1 MGECF
6 PIVPVQMGVAFPS
19 LSLSV
24 ALSLKPTHIE
34 LKYFRDAVQSIESPH
49 RDKRGASKVANEVL
63 KKGGEVA
70 SDVSGEMRGFD
81 FEGMR
86 FGVKAWRASAS
97 DAREHGSPAVPI
109 VLVHGF
115 AQQASTW
122 DDTARLL
129 ANAGAE
135 CFGFELAGHGAGAC
149 SAGGDP
155 AERPDFFDLCFQA
168 RALLAFCRV
177 VARDAGVAP
186 VLVGYSMGGRVAL
199 QAACLAADDLR
210 DGGELNRISLRSSAA
225 FASRNRACHLDAAA
239 GDLRDGDQ
247 FDRISLR
254 SFAAFAPCGRTG
266 RLDMAESGQW
276 DTAATPVGDAARIS
290 VAAPFSA
297 LVLESA
303 GTGPA
308 DDAAREALRERNF
321 AWAARVRDEGVSA
334 FMDWWAGLP
343 LFESQRNLANDQQER
358 LRAGRLANDAESL
371 ALSFER
377 AGAHVMPSKQETV
390 RALCELS
397 RRGIP
402 VSYLAGELDAKYCK
416 VLADLQ
422 AESQGAV
429 SCRVVP
435 AAGHSIH
442 LEQSE
447 AFNAILEEVVES
459 CTPKPAAP

>member
-1 MGECF
+1 M
-6 PIVPVQMGVAFPS
+6 
-19 LSLSV
+19 
-24 ALSLKPTHIE
+24 
-34 LKYFRDAVQSIESPH
+34 
-49 RDKRGASKVANEVL
+49 ANEVL
-63 KKGGEVA
+63 KKGSEVA
-70 SDVSGEMRGFD
+70 SEVSGETRGFD

-86 FGVKAWRASAS
+86 FGVKAWRASAP
-97 DAREHGSPAVPI
+97 DAREGGTLSAPI

-122 DDTARLL
+122 DDAVRLL

-225 FASRNRACHLDAAA
+225 FAPRGRDRRLDAIAA
-239 GDLRDGDQ
+239 L
-247 FDRISLR
+247 I
-254 SFAAFAPCGRTG
+254 
-266 RLDMAESGQW
+266 
-276 DTAATPVGDAARIS
+276 
-290 VAAPFSA
+290 
-297 LVLESA
+297 LESA
-303 GTGPA
+303 GLGPV

-321 AWAARVRDEGVSA
+321 AWAARVRGEGVSA

-343 LFESQRNLANDQQER
+343 LFESQQYLSADQRER

-371 ALSFER
+371 ALSFEQ
-377 AGAHVMPSKQETV
+377 AGAHQMPLRCESI

-397 RRGIP
+397 RRGVP
-402 VSYLAGELDAKYCK
+402 VSYLAGRLDAKYCE
-416 VLADLQ
+416 VLANLRAD
-422 AESQGAV
+422 SHDAV
-429 SCRVVP
+429 SCRAVP
-435 AAGHSIH
+435 CAGHNIH
-442 LEQSE
+442 LEQPEVFAS
-447 AFNAILEEVVES
+447 ILKEVVES
-459 CTPKPAAP
+459 CTPEPAAP

>member
-1 MGECF
+1 M
-6 PIVPVQMGVAFPS
+6 
-19 LSLSV
+19 
-24 ALSLKPTHIE
+24 
-34 LKYFRDAVQSIESPH
+34 
-49 RDKRGASKVANEVL
+49 ANEVL

-70 SDVSGEMRGFD
+70 SEVSGETRGFD

-86 FGVKAWRASAS
+86 FDVKAWRASAS
-97 DAREHGSPAVPI
+97 GAREGGSPAVPI

-129 ANAGAE
+129 ADTGAR
-135 CFGFELAGHGAGAC
+135 CFGFELAGHGVGAC
-149 SAGGDP
+149 SAGDCP
-155 AERPDFFDLCFQA
+155 AGRPDFFDLCFQA

-210 DGGELNRISLRSSAA
+210 GGGELDRTALRSSAA
-225 FASRNRACHLDAAA
+225 IASRNRACHLDAAA

-247 FDRISLR
+247 LDRISLR
-254 SFAAFAPCGRTG
+254 SSAAFAPCGRTG
-266 RLDMAESGQW
+266 RLDMAESGQR
-276 DTAATPVGDAARIS
+276 DTAATPVGDAARMS
-290 VAAPFSA
+290 AAAPFSA

-308 DDAAREALRERNF
+308 DDAAREALCERNF
-321 AWAARVRDEGVSA
+321 AWAARVRGEGVSA

-343 LFESQRNLANDQQER
+343 LFESQQHLPADQQKR
-358 LRAGRLANDAESL
+358 LRVSRLTNDAESL

-377 AGAHVMPSKQETV
+377 AGAHAMLSQGESI
-390 RALCELS
+390 RALCELAAK
-397 RRGIP
+397 GIP
-402 VSYLAGELDAKYCK
+402 VSYLVGELDAKYCK
-416 VLADLQ
+416 VASTLQ
-422 AESQGAV
+422 AESQGAI
-429 SCRVVP
+429 SCRIVL
-435 AAGHSIH
+435 AAGHNIH
-442 LEQSE
+442 LEQPR
-447 AFNAILEEVVES
+447 AFGAILEEVVES

>member
-1 MGECF
+1 M
-6 PIVPVQMGVAFPS
+6 
-19 LSLSV
+19 
-24 ALSLKPTHIE
+24 
-34 LKYFRDAVQSIESPH
+34 
-49 RDKRGASKVANEVL
+49 ASE
-63 KKGGEVA
+63 
-70 SDVSGEMRGFD
+70 VSGGTRGFD

-97 DAREHGSPAVPI
+97 SAREGGALSAPI

-122 DDTARLL
+122 DDAVRLL
-129 ANAGAE
+129 AGAGAE
-135 CFGFELAGHGAGAC
+135 CFGFELAGHGVGAC
-149 SAGGDP
+149 SASGDP

-210 DGGELNRISLRSSAA
+210 DGGDLDRTALRSSAAFAPRGRDRRLDAVAGDLWDGDQFGRISLRSSAA
-225 FASRNRACHLDAAA
+225 FAPC
-239 GDLRDGDQ
+239 
-247 FDRISLR
+247 DR
-254 SFAAFAPCGRTG
+254 TD
-266 RLDMAESGQW
+266 RLDVTGVGQR
-276 DTAATPVGDAARIS
+276 DTAATSAGDAVRMP
-290 VAAPFSA
+290 AAVPFSA

-303 GTGPA
+303 GLGPA

-343 LFESQRNLANDQQER
+343 LFESQRNLDDDQRER

-377 AGAHVMPSKQETV
+377 AGAHAIPSQGESI

-397 RRGIP
+397 RRGVP
-402 VSYLAGELDAKYCK
+402 VSYLAGRLDAKYCK
-416 VLADLQ
+416 VLADLR
-422 AESQGAV
+422 ADSHDVV
-429 SCRVVP
+429 SCRAVP
-435 AAGHSIH
+435 CAGHNIH
-442 LEQSE
+442 LEQPEVFAS
-447 AFNAILEEVVES
+447 ILKEVVES
-459 CTPKPAAP
+459 CTPEPAAP

>member
-1 MGECF
+1 M
-6 PIVPVQMGVAFPS
+6 
-19 LSLSV
+19 
-24 ALSLKPTHIE
+24 
-34 LKYFRDAVQSIESPH
+34 
-49 RDKRGASKVANEVL
+49 ANEVL

-70 SDVSGEMRGFD
+70 SEVSGETRSFD

-97 DAREHGSPAVPI
+97 DARAHGASTVPI

-122 DDTARLL
+122 DDAARLL
-129 ANAGAE
+129 ANAGVE
-135 CFGFELAGHGAGAC
+135 CFGFELAGHGVGAC

-199 QAACLAADDLR
+199 QAVCLAADDLR
-210 DGGELNRISLRSSAA
+210 GGGELGRTALRSSAA
-225 FASRNRACHLDAAA
+225 IASRNRACHLDAAA

-247 FDRISLR
+247 LDRISLR
-254 SFAAFAPCGRTG
+254 SSAAFAPCGRTG
-266 RLDMAESGQW
+266 RLDMAESSQR
-276 DTAATPVGDAARIS
+276 DTAATPVGDAARMS
-290 VAAPFSA
+290 AAAPFSA

-321 AWAARVRDEGVSA
+321 AWAARVRGEGVSA

-343 LFESQRNLANDQQER
+343 LFESQRNLDDDQRER

-377 AGAHVMPSKQETV
+377 AGAHAMPSQGESI
-390 RALCELS
+390 RALCELAAK
-397 RRGIP
+397 GIP

-416 VLADLQ
+416 VASTLQ
-422 AESQGAV
+422 AESQGAI
-429 SCRVVP
+429 SCRIVP
-435 AAGHSIH
+435 AVGHNIH
-442 LEQSE
+442 LEQPR
-447 AFNAILEEVVES
+447 AFGAILEEVVES

>member
-1 MGECF
+1 M
-6 PIVPVQMGVAFPS
+6 
-19 LSLSV
+19 
-24 ALSLKPTHIE
+24 
-34 LKYFRDAVQSIESPH
+34 
-49 RDKRGASKVANEVL
+49 ANEAL

-70 SDVSGEMRGFD
+70 SEVSGETRGFD

-97 DAREHGSPAVPI
+97 DAREGDVSAVPI
-109 VLVHGF
+109 VLAHGF

-122 DDTARLL
+122 DDAVRLL
-129 ANAGAE
+129 AGAGAE

-155 AERPDFFDLCFQA
+155 AERSDFFDLRFQA
-168 RALLAFCRV
+168 RALLAFCRI

-210 DGGELNRISLRSSAA
+210 DGGDLDRTALRSSAAFAPRGRDRRLDAVAGDLWDGDQFGRISLRSSAA
-225 FASRNRACHLDAAA
+225 FAPC
-239 GDLRDGDQ
+239 
-247 FDRISLR
+247 DR
-254 SFAAFAPCGRTG
+254 TD
-266 RLDMAESGQW
+266 RLDVTGVGQR
-276 DTAATPVGDAARIS
+276 DTAATSAGDAVRMP
-290 VAAPFSA
+290 AAVPFSA

-303 GTGPA
+303 GLGPA

-343 LFESQRNLANDQQER
+343 LFESQRNLDDDQRER

-377 AGAHVMPSKQETV
+377 AGAHVMSSQGESIRT
-390 RALCELS
+390 LCELAAK
-397 RRGIP
+397 GIP

-416 VLADLQ
+416 VASTLQ
-422 AESQGAV
+422 AKSQGAI

-435 AAGHSIH
+435 AAGHNIH
-442 LEQSE
+442 FEQPE
-447 AFNAILEEVVES
+447 AFGAILEEVVES
-459 CTPKPAAP
+459 CTPEPAAP

>member
-1 MGECF
+1 M
-6 PIVPVQMGVAFPS
+6 
-19 LSLSV
+19 
-24 ALSLKPTHIE
+24 
-34 LKYFRDAVQSIESPH
+34 
-49 RDKRGASKVANEVL
+49 ANEVL

-70 SDVSGEMRGFD
+70 SEVSGEMRGFD
-81 FEGMR
+81 FEGAR

-97 DAREHGSPAVPI
+97 DARAHGASTVPI

-129 ANAGAE
+129 ADAGAR

-199 QAACLAADDLR
+199 QVACLVADDLR
-210 DGGELNRISLRSSAA
+210 GGGELDRTALRSS
-225 FASRNRACHLDAAA
+225 
-239 GDLRDGDQ
+239 
-247 FDRISLR
+247 
-254 SFAAFAPCGRTG
+254 AAFAPCGRTG
-266 RLDMAESGQW
+266 RLDMAESGQR
-276 DTAATPVGDAARIS
+276 DTAATPVGDAARMS
-290 VAAPFSA
+290 AAAPFSA

-303 GTGPA
+303 GLGPV

-358 LRAGRLANDAESL
+358 LRAGRLANDVESL

-377 AGAHVMPSKQETV
+377 AGAHVMPPKQETV

-416 VLADLQ
+416 VASTLQ
-422 AESQGAV
+422 AESQGAI

-435 AAGHSIH
+435 AAGHNIH
-442 LEQSE
+442 LEQPR
-447 AFNAILEEVVES
+447 AFGAILEEVVES
-459 CTPKPAAP
+459 CTPKLAAP

>member
-1 MGECF
+1 M
-6 PIVPVQMGVAFPS
+6 
-19 LSLSV
+19 
-24 ALSLKPTHIE
+24 
-34 LKYFRDAVQSIESPH
+34 
-49 RDKRGASKVANEVL
+49 ASEVL
-63 KKGGEVA
+63 KKGGEVT
-70 SDVSGEMRGFD
+70 SEVLGETRGFD

-97 DAREHGSPAVPI
+97 DAREGDASAVPI

-122 DDTARLL
+122 DDVVRLL
-129 ANAGAE
+129 AGAGAE
-135 CFGFELAGHGAGAC
+135 CFGFELAGHGAGAR

-225 FASRNRACHLDAAA
+225 FAPRDRARHLDVA
-239 GDLRDGDQ
+239 GTCQRDV
-247 FDRISLR
+247 
-254 SFAAFAPCGRTG
+254 
-266 RLDMAESGQW
+266 
-276 DTAATPVGDAARIS
+276 TANAARMS
-290 VAAPFSA
+290 AAVPFSA

-303 GTGPA
+303 GLGPV

-334 FMDWWAGLP
+334 FMDWWASLP
-343 LFESQRNLANDQQER
+343 LFESQRNLPVDQRER

-371 ALSFER
+371 AHSFER
-377 AGAHVMPSKQETV
+377 AGAHAMSSQGESIRT
-390 RALCELS
+390 LCELAAK
-397 RRGIP
+397 GIP

-416 VLADLQ
+416 VLADLR
-422 AESQGAV
+422 ADSHDAV
-429 SCRVVP
+429 SCRAVLR
-435 AAGHSIH
+435 AGHNIH
-442 LEQSE
+442 LERPE
-447 AFNAILEEVVES
+447 AFGAILEEVVES
-459 CTPKPAAP
+459 CTPEPAAP

>member
-1 MGECF
+1 
-6 PIVPVQMGVAFPS
+6 MGVAFPS

-34 LKYFRDAVQSIESPH
+34 LKYFRDAAQSTESPH
-49 RDKRGASKVANEVL
+49 WGKKGTVKVASEVL

-70 SDVSGEMRGFD
+70 SEVSGETRGFD

-97 DAREHGSPAVPI
+97 DAREGDSPAVPI

-122 DDTARLL
+122 DDAARLL
-129 ANAGAE
+129 AGAGAE

-210 DGGELNRISLRSSAA
+210 GGGELDRTALRSS
-225 FASRNRACHLDAAA
+225 
-239 GDLRDGDQ
+239 
-247 FDRISLR
+247 
-254 SFAAFAPCGRTG
+254 AAFAPCGRTG
-266 RLDMAESGQW
+266 CLDVAGACQR
-276 DTAATPVGDAARIS
+276 DVAANAARMS

-321 AWAARVRDEGVSA
+321 AWAARVRGEGVSA

-343 LFESQRNLANDQQER
+343 LFESQRNLDDDQRER

-377 AGAHVMPSKQETV
+377 AGAHAMPSQGESI
-390 RALCELS
+390 RALCELAAK
-397 RRGIP
+397 GIP

-416 VLADLQ
+416 VASTLQ

-435 AAGHSIH
+435 SAGHNIH

>member
-1 MGECF
+1 M
-6 PIVPVQMGVAFPS
+6 
-19 LSLSV
+19 
-24 ALSLKPTHIE
+24 
-34 LKYFRDAVQSIESPH
+34 
-49 RDKRGASKVANEVL
+49 ASEVL

-70 SDVSGEMRGFD
+70 SEVSGEMRGFD
-81 FEGMR
+81 FEGTR

-97 DAREHGSPAVPI
+97 DAREGGASAVPI

-122 DDTARLL
+122 DDTAHLL
-129 ANAGAE
+129 ADAGAE

-155 AERPDFFDLCFQA
+155 AERSDFFDLCFQA
-168 RALLAFCRV
+168 RALLAFCRA
-177 VARDAGVAP
+177 VARDAGAAP

-210 DGGELNRISLRSSAA
+210 GGELDRTALRSSAA
-225 FASRNRACHLDAAA
+225 FAPRGRDRRLDAIAA
-239 GDLRDGDQ
+239 L
-247 FDRISLR
+247 I
-254 SFAAFAPCGRTG
+254 
-266 RLDMAESGQW
+266 
-276 DTAATPVGDAARIS
+276 
-290 VAAPFSA
+290 
-297 LVLESA
+297 LESA
-303 GTGPA
+303 GLGPV

-321 AWAARVRDEGVSA
+321 AWAARVRGEGVSA

-343 LFESQRNLANDQQER
+343 LFESQRNLDDDQRER

-377 AGAHVMPSKQETV
+377 AGAHVMPPKQETI
-390 RALCELS
+390 RALCELVA
-397 RRGIP
+397 RGIP

-416 VLADLQ
+416 VLADLS

-435 AAGHSIH
+435 AAGHNIH

-447 AFNAILEEVVES
+447 AFNAILGEVVES
-459 CTPKPAAP
+459 CTPKPAAPWHTSSRYDIKTCETGIIRSENAESNIVNRRHGVVFP

>member
-1 MGECF
+1 M
-6 PIVPVQMGVAFPS
+6 
-19 LSLSV
+19 
-24 ALSLKPTHIE
+24 
-34 LKYFRDAVQSIESPH
+34 QSIESSH

-70 SDVSGEMRGFD
+70 SEVSGETRGFD

-86 FGVKAWRASAS
+86 FSVKAWRASAS
-97 DAREHGSPAVPI
+97 DARAHGASTVPI

-122 DDTARLL
+122 DDTAQLL
-129 ANAGAE
+129 ADAGAR

-168 RALLAFCRV
+168 RALLAFCGV

-199 QAACLAADDLR
+199 QAACLVAGDLR
-210 DGGELNRISLRSSAA
+210 DGEFGRAVLGSSAA
-225 FASRNRACHLDAAA
+225 FASRNRACRLDAVA
-239 GDLRDGDQ
+239 GDLRGGDQ
-247 FDRISLR
+247 LDRISLR
-254 SFAAFAPCGRTG
+254 SSAAFAPCDRTR
-266 RLDMAESGQW
+266 RLDVAGACQRGV
-276 DTAATPVGDAARIS
+276 AANAARMS
-290 VAAPFSA
+290 AAVPFSA

-303 GTGPA
+303 GLGPV

-334 FMDWWAGLP
+334 FMDWWASLP
-343 LFESQRNLANDQQER
+343 LFESQQHLPADQQKR
-358 LRAGRLANDAESL
+358 LRVGRLANDAELL

-377 AGAHVMPSKQETV
+377 AGAHVMPPKQETI
-390 RALCELS
+390 RALCELAAQ
-397 RRGIP
+397 GIP

-416 VLADLQ
+416 VASTLQ
-422 AESQGAV
+422 AESRGAI
-429 SCRVVP
+429 SCRIVP
-435 AAGHSIH
+435 AAGHNIH
-442 LEQSE
+442 LEQPGT
-447 AFNAILEEVVES
+447 FGAILEEVVES

>member
-1 MGECF
+1 M
-6 PIVPVQMGVAFPS
+6 S
-19 LSLSV
+19 
-24 ALSLKPTHIE
+24 
-34 LKYFRDAVQSIESPH
+34 
-49 RDKRGASKVANEVL
+49 NEVL

-70 SDVSGEMRGFD
+70 SEVSGDTRSFD

-97 DAREHGSPAVPI
+97 DAREGGSPTVPI

-122 DDTARLL
+122 DDVARLL
-129 ANAGAE
+129 ADAGAR

-155 AERPDFFDLCFQA
+155 TERSDFFDLCFQA
-168 RALLAFCRV
+168 RALLAFCGV
-177 VARDAGVAP
+177 VSRDAGVAP

-199 QAACLAADDLR
+199 QAACLVASDLQDGGPK
-210 DGGELNRISLRSSAA
+210 DGGELNCISLRSSAA
-225 FASRNRACHLDAAA
+225 IASRNRACHLDAAA

-254 SFAAFAPCGRTG
+254 SSAAFAPCGRTG
-266 RLDMAESGQW
+266 RLDMAESGQR
-276 DTAATPVGDAARIS
+276 DTAATPVGDAARMS
-290 VAAPFSA
+290 AAAPLSA

-321 AWAARVRDEGVSA
+321 AWAARVRGEGVSA

-343 LFESQRNLANDQQER
+343 LFESQQHLPADQQKR
-358 LRAGRLANDAESL
+358 LRVGRLANDAESL

-377 AGAHVMPSKQETV
+377 AGAHVMPPKQETI
-390 RALCELS
+390 RALCELAAQ
-397 RRGIP
+397 GIP

-416 VLADLQ
+416 VLADLR
-422 AESQGAV
+422 AESQGAI
-429 SCRVVP
+429 SCRIVP
-435 AAGHSIH
+435 AAGHNIH
-442 LEQSE
+442 LEQPG
-447 AFNAILEEVVES
+447 AFGAILEEVVES

>member
-1 MGECF
+1 M
-6 PIVPVQMGVAFPS
+6 
-19 LSLSV
+19 
-24 ALSLKPTHIE
+24 
-34 LKYFRDAVQSIESPH
+34 QSIESSH

-70 SDVSGEMRGFD
+70 SEVSGETRGFD

-97 DAREHGSPAVPI
+97 DAREGGASAVPI

-122 DDTARLL
+122 DDAARLL
-129 ANAGAE
+129 ANAGVE

-155 AERPDFFDLCFQA
+155 AERSDFFDLCFQA
-168 RALLAFCRV
+168 RALLAFCRI

-199 QAACLAADDLR
+199 QAACLVAGDLR
-210 DGGELNRISLRSSAA
+210 DGEFGRAALGSSAA
-225 FASRNRACHLDAAA
+225 FASRNRACRLDAAA
-239 GDLRDGDQ
+239 GDLRDGGQ
-247 FDRISLR
+247 LDRISLR
-254 SFAAFAPCGRTG
+254 SSAAFAPCGRTG
-266 RLDMAESGQW
+266 RLDMAESGQR
-276 DTAATPVGDAARIS
+276 DTAATPVGDAARMS
-290 VAAPFSA
+290 AAAPFSA
-297 LVLESA
+297 LALESA

-308 DDAAREALRERNF
+308 DDAAREALRERNL
-321 AWAARVRDEGVSA
+321 AWAARVRGDGVSA

-343 LFESQRNLANDQQER
+343 LFESQRNLDDGQRER

-402 VSYLAGELDAKYCK
+402 VSYLAGEFDAKYCK
-416 VLADLQ
+416 VASTLR
-422 AESQGAV
+422 AESQGAI
-429 SCRVVP
+429 SCRIVA
-435 AAGHSIH
+435 AAGHNIH
-442 LEQSE
+442 LEQPE
-447 AFNAILEEVVES
+447 AFGAILEEVVES

>member
-1 MGECF
+1 M
-6 PIVPVQMGVAFPS
+6 
-19 LSLSV
+19 
-24 ALSLKPTHIE
+24 
-34 LKYFRDAVQSIESPH
+34 
-49 RDKRGASKVANEVL
+49 ANEVL
-63 KKGGEVA
+63 KKGSEVA
-70 SDVSGEMRGFD
+70 SEVSGETRGFG

-97 DAREHGSPAVPI
+97 DAREVDASAVPI

-122 DDTARLL
+122 DDAVRLL
-129 ANAGAE
+129 AGAGAE

-199 QAACLAADDLR
+199 QAARLAADDLR

-225 FASRNRACHLDAAA
+225 FASCDRA
-239 GDLRDGDQ
+239 R
-247 FDRISLR
+247 
-254 SFAAFAPCGRTG
+254 
-266 RLDMAESGQW
+266 RLDVAGACQR
-276 DTAATPVGDAARIS
+276 DVTANAARMS
-290 VAAPFSA
+290 AAVPFSA

-303 GTGPA
+303 GLGPA
-308 DDAAREALRERNF
+308 DAASRGALRERNF
-321 AWAARVRDEGVSA
+321 AWAARVRGEGVSA
-334 FMDWWAGLP
+334 FMSWWEALP
-343 LFESQRNLANDQQER
+343 LFESQRNLPVDQRER
-358 LRAGRLANDAESL
+358 LRAGRLANDTESL

-377 AGAHVMPSKQETV
+377 AGAHAMPSQGESI

-397 RRGIP
+397 RRGVP
-402 VSYLAGELDAKYCK
+402 VSYLAGRLDAKYCK
-416 VLADLQ
+416 VLADLR
-422 AESQGAV
+422 ADSHDAV
-429 SCRVVP
+429 SCRAVP
-435 AAGHSIH
+435 RAGHNIH
-442 LEQSE
+442 LEQPEMFAS
-447 AFNAILEEVVES
+447 ILKEVVES

>member
-1 MGECF
+1 M
-6 PIVPVQMGVAFPS
+6 
-19 LSLSV
+19 
-24 ALSLKPTHIE
+24 
-34 LKYFRDAVQSIESPH
+34 QSIESSH
-49 RDKRGASKVANEVL
+49 RDERGTAKVANEAL

-70 SDVSGEMRGFD
+70 SEVSGETRGFD

-86 FGVKAWRASAS
+86 FGVKAWRASVS
-97 DAREHGSPAVPI
+97 SAREGGTLSAPI

-122 DDTARLL
+122 DDAVRLL
-129 ANAGAE
+129 AGAGAE

-210 DGGELNRISLRSSAA
+210 DGGDLDRTALRSSAA
-225 FASRNRACHLDAAA
+225 FAPR
-239 GDLRDGDQ
+239 
-247 FDRISLR
+247 
-254 SFAAFAPCGRTG
+254 GRTD
-266 RLDMAESGQW
+266 RLDVTGVGQR
-276 DTAATPVGDAARIS
+276 DTAATSAGDAVRMP
-290 VAAPFSA
+290 AAVPFSA

-303 GTGPA
+303 GLGPA

-343 LFESQRNLANDQQER
+343 LFESQRNLDDDQRER

-377 AGAHVMPSKQETV
+377 AGAHAMPSQGESI
-390 RALCELS
+390 RALCELAAK
-397 RRGIP
+397 GIP

-416 VLADLQ
+416 VASTLQ
-422 AESQGAV
+422 AEYQGAV

-435 AAGHSIH
+435 AAGHNIH

-447 AFNAILEEVVES
+447 AFNAILGEVVES
-459 CTPKPAAP
+459 CTPKPAVP

>member
-34 LKYFRDAVQSIESPH
+34 LKYFRDAVQSIESSH
-49 RDKRGASKVANEVL
+49 RDERGASKVSNEVL

-70 SDVSGEMRGFD
+70 SEVSGDTRSFD

-97 DAREHGSPAVPI
+97 DAREGGASTVPI

-122 DDTARLL
+122 DDVARLL
-129 ANAGAE
+129 ADAGAR

-149 SAGGDP
+149 SAGGNP
-155 AERPDFFDLCFQA
+155 TERSDFFDLCFQA
-168 RALLAFCRV
+168 RALLAFCRI

-199 QAACLAADDLR
+199 QAACLAADDLQ
-210 DGGELNRISLRSSAA
+210 DGGPKDGGQLDRTALRSSAA
-225 FASRNRACHLDAAA
+225 FAPRGRDRRLDAIAA
-239 GDLRDGDQ
+239 L
-247 FDRISLR
+247 I
-254 SFAAFAPCGRTG
+254 
-266 RLDMAESGQW
+266 
-276 DTAATPVGDAARIS
+276 
-290 VAAPFSA
+290 
-297 LVLESA
+297 LESA
-303 GTGPA
+303 GLGPV

-343 LFESQRNLANDQQER
+343 LFESQRKLDDDQRER
-358 LRAGRLANDAESL
+358 LRVGRLANDVESL

-377 AGAHVMPSKQETV
+377 AGAHAMPSQGESI
-390 RALCELS
+390 RALCELAAQ
-397 RRGIP
+397 GIP

-416 VLADLQ
+416 VASTLQ
-422 AESQGAV
+422 AESQGAI

-442 LEQSE
+442 LEQPE

-459 CTPKPAAP
+459 CTPEPAAP